1 MELYEVFVRVPTLV
15 KVNSLDAHDTL
26 IARRLVLLVFSV
38 WKFGKAGKI
47 VVDVRI
53 DGEI

>member
-1 MELYEVFVRVPTLV
+1 VSALV
-15 KVNSLDAHDTL
+15 KVNSLDAHDAL
-26 IARRLVLLVFSV
+26 VARRLVLLVYSV

-53 DGEI
+53 DGES